1 MIRDV
6 AARALPWY
14 GQAAAVPLPRAI
26 LFDLDDT
33 LISAYQRPEVAWRAV
48 LAELAE
54 TLAPADPE
62 EALGAIVAFA
72 DVFWSDPTRHRQWR
86 QRLPESRRVIVAGA
100 ATGLARQGR
109 PSWSEQAGLRLA
121 DRFTAYRDEQMA
133 LFPGAHQTL
142 DALRD
147 AGVRLALVTN
157 GGAESQ
163 RAKIERFELA
173 HRFEHVQIE
182 GEHGFGKPDE
192 RAYRHAMAA
201 LGVEPHETWMVG
213 DHLEWEVIAPQRLGI
228 YAIWHDVQ
236 RSGVPEES
244 PARPDRII
252 ERLSQLLED

>member
-1 MIRDV
+1 M
-6 AARALPWY
+6 
-14 GQAAAVPLPRAI
+14 PLPRAI

-48 LAELAE
+48 LAELGP

-62 EALGAIVAFA
+62 EALAAIVAFA
-72 DVFWSDPTRHRQWR
+72 EVFWSDPARHRIWR
-86 QRLPESRRVIVAGA
+86 QRMAESRRVIVAGTA
-100 ATGLARQGR
+100 KALARQGR
-109 PSWSEQAGLRLA
+109 PSWSEQAGVRLA
-121 DRFTAYRDEQMA
+121 DRFTAYREEQMA
-133 LFPGAHQTL
+133 LFPDAHQTL
-142 DALRD
+142 DALRS

-157 GGAESQ
+157 GGAEMQ
-163 RAKIERFELA
+163 RAKVERFELG

-201 LGVEPHETWMVG
+201 LGVEPQETWMVG
-213 DHLEWEVIAPQRLGI
+213 DNLEWEVIAPQRLGI

-236 RSGVPEES
+236 RAGVPLGS

-252 ERLSQLLED
+252 ERLAQLLES